1 MAGNQDGGAFRKAN
15 ITILNERTKS
25 MDIRIAKRI
34 IGAKVKYDKH
44 EYILNACILR
54 RRENGQYY
62 YQAELK
68 ELKANCVL
76 IVSLDK
82 VEELEVEE

>member
-1 MAGNQDGGAFRKAN
+1 
-15 ITILNERTKS
+15 

-34 IGAKVKYDKH
+34 INEKVKYDDH
-44 EYILNACILR
+44 IYILNACILR
-54 RRENGQYY
+54 RMKNGQYY

-76 IVSLDK
+76 IVPLEK
-82 VEELEVEE
+82 VEEQEVAAE